1 MKGINVQWKAIFPGH
16 LLQSTAA
23 GISDHCPLVLS
34 LNSNLVGKR
43 RFHFEPFW
51 PTLEGFQE
59 VVQQAWTST
68 AHTGCPIE
76 RLDAKIRAT
85 ARTLQAWSQKKVGN
99 VMAQPEQARDLL
111 HHLEVAQDRWSR
123 LDWLLEGDANT
134 SFFHAHARY
143 RERKNNT
150 ARLQVGDQLLT
161 SHDQME
167 TTVWDFYTGLMGT
180 AQQRATSLNLQA
192 FYQPTHDLHE
202 LDAPIS
208 EQEVTAPT
216 SRRCTVWHNGHDGCV
231 GKVGRLSGH
240 GRRS

>member
-59 VVQQAWTST
+59 VVQQAWAST

-99 VMAQPEQARDLL
+99 VTAQLEQARDLL
-111 HHLEVAQDRWSR
+111 HHLEVAQDRCMLSWPS
-123 LDWLLEGDANT
+123 LGLP
-134 SFFHAHARY
+134 S
-143 RERKNNT
+143 
-150 ARLQVGDQLLT
+150 
-161 SHDQME
+161 SHYTDSA
-167 TTVWDFYTGLMGT
+167 VKTGLVVGGGCKYFVLPCT
-180 AQQRATSLNLQA
+180 CEISGKKEQYCEATG
-192 FYQPTHDLHE
+192 
-202 LDAPIS
+202 
-208 EQEVTAPT
+208 
-216 SRRCTVWHNGHDGCV
+216 W
-231 GKVGRLSGH
+231 
-240 GRRS
+240 